1 MDLARPPGTRIAAA
15 AITLLFSLGV
25 ADQLKTPAL
34 PAPATAATSVEEIAD
49 RLRRHLDD
57 DATRAPYVTP
67 PSAPLLGWCRP
78 QGVETRTP
86 PEGVPAYSGELLLP
100 ELEKPMRV
108 RFWLTSPEAA
118 AGAATTARRGSGE
131 CDRPGRDALQD
142 VASFD
147 RLGWRGVRVMVAMDA
162 WDDGEPG
169 AVATIVAARGG
180 LLAEVTWAWPFE
192 VSAGPGWQVLLQG
205 TASATSVLGAVG
217 GDPAG
222 PAPATATRSA
232 SARIA
237 AALPSASSYGEDMT
251 LWPAPGSGP
260 RSHERVCGDP
270 PHEQNAH
277 AGAPAVTRRL
287 IGGVSVREDV
297 LFLPDEHSAE
307 RERAGP
313 LGWDGSC
320 SSDEDEP
327 SYSVDPRLDPFTS
340 GPWTGQIR
348 TFAVRHPEP
357 PPRPKGAFRRS
368 VAHVAVGV
376 RHGTTVVHLRWQ
388 GPAGTDPAAALRTG
402 RTALMRTLA
411 RLPAEG

>member
-25 ADQLKTPAL
+25 ADQLKSPAL
-34 PAPATAATSVEEIAD
+34 PAPAAAATSVEEIAD

-67 PSAPLLGWCRP
+67 PDAPLLAWCRP
-78 QGVETRTP
+78 QGVDTRTP

-100 ELEKPMRV
+100 ELEQPLRV

-118 AGAATTARRGSGE
+118 AGAVTAARRGNGE

-142 VASFD
+142 VAGFD
-147 RLGWRGVRVMVAMDA
+147 RLGWRGVRALVAMDA

-180 LLAEVTWAWPFE
+180 LLAEVTWTWPFE
-192 VSAGPGWQVLLQG
+192 VGAGPGRQVLLQG

-232 SARIA
+232 SARMA
-237 AALPSASSYGEDMT
+237 AALPPASSYGEDMT
-251 LWPAPGSGP
+251 LWPAPGAGP

-270 PHEQNAH
+270 SHEQNAH

-307 RERAGP
+307 RARARP

-340 GPWTGQIR
+340 GPWAGQIR
-348 TFAVRHPEP
+348 TFAVRYPEP

-402 RTALMRTLA
+402 RTTLMRTLA